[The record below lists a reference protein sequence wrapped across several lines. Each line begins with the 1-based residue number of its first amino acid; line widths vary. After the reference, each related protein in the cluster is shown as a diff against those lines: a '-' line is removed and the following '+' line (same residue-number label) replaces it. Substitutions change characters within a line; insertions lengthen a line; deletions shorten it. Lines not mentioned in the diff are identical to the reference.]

1 METTVKALKYLTAP
15 LAAAAISGAILLAPI
30 ADAATSPPVAATT
43 SAAVG
48 NAGTDP
54 LVPYGTDPQVPYR
67 LGYIDSNHD
76 EANTTNGEVD
86 LPF

>member
-1 METTVKALKYLTAP
+1 MKSTVKYVMP
-15 LAAAAISGAILLAPI
+15 GLAAAAIGAAVAFAPI
-30 ADAATSPPVAATT
+30 AGATTLATPHT
-43 SAAVG
+43 SAATPLAVG
-48 NAGTDP
+48 SSGADP
-54 LVPYGTDPQVPYR
+54 LVPYGTAPHVSTR

>member
-1 METTVKALKYLTAP
+1 MKTRIRYAAP
-15 LAAAAISGAILLAPI
+15 LLGALAVSGTLLVAPI
-30 ADAATSPPVAATT
+30 AGTFAPPASGVTVAAPQTP
-43 SAAVG
+43 G
-48 NAGTDP
+48 GAGTDP
-54 LVPYGTDPQVPYR
+54 LVPFGTNPQVPQR

>member
-1 METTVKALKYLTAP
+1 MKAIKYLAAP
-15 LAAAAISGAILLAPI
+15 LAAATIGGAILLAPI
-30 ADAATSPPVAATT
+30 ASAATPAPVAATP

-76 EANTTNGEVD
+76 EVNTTNGQVD